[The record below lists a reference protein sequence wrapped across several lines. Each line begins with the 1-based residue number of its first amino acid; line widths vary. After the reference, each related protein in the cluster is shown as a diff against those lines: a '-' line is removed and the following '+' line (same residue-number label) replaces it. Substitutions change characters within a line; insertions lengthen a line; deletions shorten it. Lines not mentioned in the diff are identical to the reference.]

1 MTDPVQ
7 GHDPG
12 YASSPSRSTD
22 LERRLHALESTIEA
36 IAGLLAQAAELASQC
51 AHPSGASQDAAGPE
65 PVEERATI
73 PVPAATRAFPVKDAR
88 GVMPSGAVAQAAAPE
103 EGRDPRSGAEKA
115 GAGKEPAQQASSAP
129 SPALSAPSPKPTPE
143 PVPPQG
149 AGPAPTGPGVQA
161 PAGGP
166 VPGPGRGP
174 DMPSAPEVPDAP
186 GVPGTPGVLSPAARS
201 GERPMPEPGRPTAP
215 ERPTVPAGGPGPAT
229 VPSATAIPKL
239 PTSQEYIA
247 SEAEPSAFWSPPT
260 EEDARDSRRTSWARE
275 GNIGR
280 HLLSGAAAI
289 LVTLAAVSLLIMVW
303 DSIPDAAKIG
313 ALGVVAIA
321 LVTAGTRLGST
332 RPRLRVAAATL
343 TGTGGVLGFV
353 ALIGAEVL
361 HLGIPLLLLMLL
373 MMGWA
378 LFLLV
383 LSSYSRQFFTAI
395 ISTLGALTTMGF
407 VVVRAHGD
415 PSSAGM
421 HGLILVVYALLLAAT
436 ASWLGA
442 QGTKRLPAPAAA
454 APGSAT
460 GGPESALGP
469 FEQRLPVAAWYPATS
484 LVVLAFVLLFDVP
497 SLVREERPFLW
508 IVLNALTW
516 LAAQAQ
522 CLHLGLL
529 LSNSR
534 WRELTG
540 SEWLADAL
548 ITAAPVLKALVWH
561 DGTTKALLLIMI
573 GARTALALGLFA
585 GMGPGRWRGRCAG
598 AIMPGA
604 IIIALGAANS
614 SLYLTVAAAVVIGAA
629 SAAAAR
635 NGWALVVGLPALAG
649 CALLV
654 LPRSSGPES
663 LCILLALGLCLA
675 GTLVSERH
683 MAESPSGQSA
693 LRLALAATVVGVV
706 ITLSARVSALIPD
719 LALSL
724 TVAQVCATLT
734 LCMLIAAGLTSS
746 DPTPL
751 DLLGFRRF
759 GARGGV
765 DESGGPSLP
774 SPPAP
779 SWIGVGALWFLAYL
793 DIVDGARNEWF
804 LQDALVSVAAVS
816 AAAVASWLLSPWI
829 GVGGLSL
836 AIAIPDTL
844 IGLGALAIL
853 TGSTASSL
861 LMTVAI
867 LGIGGICILVG
878 FRMNTTALR
887 HYGLALVLLAVFKL
901 ALVDLSTRSSAMRVV
916 SLAGAGVVC
925 FLLSLAYNKLAED
938 AAPPAAPPA
947 EPTAPTTAPGAPPS
961 TAPSM
966 AAQPPASGPR
976 PYGWV
981 PKAEP
986 SGGGP
991 AGSRPSAAPTE
1002 HTPPQEPGPDPDWSQ
1017 YMPRR

>member
-65 PVEERATI
+65 PVEERVTI

-88 GVMPSGAVAQAAAPE
+88 GVMPSGDAAQAAAPE
-103 EGRDPRSGAEKA
+103 EGRDPRSGAGKA

-129 SPALSAPSPKPTPE
+129 SPALSAPSPEPTPE
-143 PVPPQG
+143 RVPPQG
-149 AGPAPTGPGVQA
+149 AGPAPAVPGVQA
-161 PAGGP
+161 PTGGP
-166 VPGPGRGP
+166 VPGLGRGP

-215 ERPTVPAGGPGPAT
+215 QRPTVSAGGPGQGT
-229 VPSATAIPKL
+229 VPSSAAIPKFL
-239 PTSQEYIA
+239 TPQEDIA
-247 SEAEPSAFWSPPT
+247 SEAEFRAFWAPPT
-260 EEDARDSRRTSWARE
+260 EEAARDSRLKSWARE

-280 HLLSGAAAI
+280 HLLSAAAAI

-303 DSIPDAAKIG
+303 DSIPNVAKIG
-313 ALGVVAIA
+313 ALGAVAIA
-321 LVTAGTRLGST
+321 LVATGTRLGST

-378 LFLLV
+378 LFLLA
-383 LSSYSRQFFTAI
+383 LSSYSRRFFTAI

-407 VVVRAHGD
+407 VVVRAHGE

-421 HGLILVVYALLLAAT
+421 HGLILVAYALLLAAT

-442 QGTKRLPAPAAA
+442 QGTKPVAPVAG
-454 APGSAT
+454 APGADTGASA
-460 GGPESALGP
+460 
-469 FEQRLPVAAWYPATS
+469 QRLPVAAWYPATS

-497 SLVREERPFLW
+497 SLVRGERPFLW
-508 IVLNALTW
+508 LVLNALAW
-516 LAAQAQ
+516 LAAQTQ

-529 LSNSR
+529 LSRSR
-534 WRELTG
+534 WRALTG
-540 SEWLADAL
+540 SEWLADMV
-548 ITAAPVLKALVWH
+548 ITVVPVLKALVWH
-561 DGTTKALLLIMI
+561 DGSTQALLLVMI

-585 GMGPGRWRGRCAG
+585 GMGPVRWRCRCAI
-598 AIMPGA
+598 AIIPGA
-604 IIIALGAANS
+604 VIIALGAVVS
-614 SLYLTVAAAVVIGAA
+614 SLYLTVAAAVVIGAVC
-629 SAAAAR
+629 AAAAR
-635 NGWALVVGLPALAG
+635 NGWVSVVGLPALAG

-654 LPRSSGPES
+654 LPRSSGSES

-683 MAESPSGQSA
+683 MAGSSSSQSA

-706 ITLSARVSALIPD
+706 ITLSARVSALIPGP
-719 LALSL
+719 ALSL
-724 TVAQVCATLT
+724 TVAQVCATLM
-734 LCMLIAAGLTSS
+734 LCLLIAAGLTSS

-765 DESGGPSLP
+765 DESGGPSLS

-793 DIVDGARNEWF
+793 DIIDGTRNEWF

-829 GVGGLSL
+829 GVGSLSL

-861 LMTVAI
+861 LVTVAI

-878 FRMNTTALR
+878 FRMSATALR

-938 AAPPAAPPA
+938 STPPAGRAAPA
-947 EPTAPTTAPGAPPS
+947 TAPGAPPPA
-961 TAPSM
+961 APSM
-966 AAQPPASGPR
+966 TAQPPASGPQ

-986 SGGGP
+986 SSGGP
-991 AGSRPSAAPTE
+991 GAE
-1002 HTPPQEPGPDPDWSQ
+1002 PPRQQ
-1017 YMPRR
+1017 RRR